1 MEVTRRV
8 ARELVAEGLAEIL
21 QRGKVV
27 DPHKFKG
34 EGSGSSS
41 PPRSHIVLLI
51 SVLTPTILVRSYQV
65 ANEGPL
71 LKGGRA
77 TPPRKRPES

>member
-34 EGSGSSS
+34 EGSVSSS
-41 PPRSHIVLLI
+41 LL
-51 SVLTPTILVRSYQV
+51 VPTSYFSS
-65 ANEGPL
+65 
-71 LKGGRA
+71 RC
-77 TPPRKRPES
+77 